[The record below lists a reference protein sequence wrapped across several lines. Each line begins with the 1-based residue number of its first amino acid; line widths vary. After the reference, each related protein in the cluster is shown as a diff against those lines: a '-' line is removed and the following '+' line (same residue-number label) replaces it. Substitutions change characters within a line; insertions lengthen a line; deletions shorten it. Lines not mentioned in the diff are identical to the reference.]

1 MFEFKLIEHPEL
13 GTAAG
18 GGRYADL
25 AGKFS
30 KTKII
35 GVGAAIGFSRIF
47 WALLEGGKIDV
58 SRFARPVTAVILVMG
73 NDNVAYAM
81 RVADEMRAAGIS
93 TEGLRAGTDMP
104 PVWCVSRAAT
114 YLDTEKKFKN
124 QIEFADKIGAPFSVI
139 IGDTE
144 VGNNT
149 VALKDMTSGS
159 QREIAVEDLVKL
171 LKK

>member
-1 MFEFKLIEHPEL
+1 
-13 GTAAG
+13 
-18 GGRYADL
+18 
-25 AGKFS
+25 
-30 KTKII
+30 
-35 GVGAAIGFSRIF
+35 
-47 WALLEGGKIDV
+47 
-58 SRFARPVTAVILVMG
+58 MG

-93 TEGLRAGTDMP
+93 T
-104 PVWCVSRAAT
+104 AT